1 MFIRARLECEKNHIP
16 YRIYINNEL
25 MTERFYTIFDHRTTH
40 NVFSVNVDAKDID
53 LKLVNLSDTEVKLVD
68 WNSDENK

>member
-1 MFIRARLECEKNHIP
+1 MFIRARLECKKNHIP
-16 YRIYINNEL
+16 YRIYINDER

-40 NVFSVNVDAKDID
+40 NVFSVNVDATDID
-53 LKLVNLSDTEVKLVD
+53 LKLVNLSDTDVKLVD

>member
-16 YRIYINNEL
+16 YRIYINDEL

-40 NVFSVNVDAKDID
+40 NVFSVNVDATDIY
-53 LKLVNLSDTEVKLVD
+53 LKLVNLSDTKVKLVD